1 MDLILEFI
9 FLQNSFR
16 QKYFNVNNK
25 KMEQLFDQILKVDQ
39 RKDEMK

>member
-16 QKYFNVNNK
+16 QKYFNVNK